1 MLVAQRQVHASM
13 MSTLAP
19 TGVQYMSARM
29 HTHACSHARTQT
41 HALIARAW
49 CKLLATGWVKWIVL
63 EQVSTT
69 PFWSN
74 TCACGTQAWP
84 RARRRGGAHCR
95 RAPRGLA
102 CAGRDAGMGCGAPAC
117 CAGGAKRSRDAD
129 ALACARVRAAAGMQT
144 CVQQGCRRVCVRV
157 CVQQGGA
164 CVCVQQGCRRAGLCV
179 CVRAHAHASVHM
191 HGYACACVSSR
202 LCACVHTAVCGRR
215 RARLRGV
222 RI

>member
-1 MLVAQRQVHASM
+1 MAALLLSRDRNEQCGMLVAQRQVHASM

-129 ALACARVRAAAGMQT
+129 ALACA
-144 CVQQGCRRVCVRV
+144 
-157 CVQQGGA
+157 
-164 CVCVQQGCRRAGLCV
+164 CV
-179 CVRAHAHASVHM
+179 CVRMRTRPCTCMGMHVHACPHVFVHASTRQ
-191 HGYACACVSSR
+191 CAD
-202 LCACVHTAVCGRR
+202 GG
-215 RARLRGV
+215 ARV
-222 RI
+222 